1 MQHEADFSRA
11 GRDRQT
17 RWQESLDLSQTGNT
31 GAGRRPGD
39 TSAIEANIT
48 LLEGGGEFHAIFEEA
63 NGSSYIV
70 PLKPIPKKGR
80 SARAYGVLKR
90 AEWGA
95 TWSLADP
102 NGSID
107 PRQIRSIRIGCNTKD
122 AQVRYRIEGLRWL
135 RY

>member
-1 MQHEADFSRA
+1 M
-11 GRDRQT
+11 
-17 RWQESLDLSQTGNT
+17 L
-31 GAGRRPGD
+31 
-39 TSAIEANIT
+39 
-48 LLEGGGEFHAIFEEA
+48 
-63 NGSSYIV
+63 
-70 PLKPIPKKGR
+70 LKPIPKKGR
-80 SARAYGVLKR
+80 SARTYGVLKR

-122 AQVRYRIEGLRWL
+122 AHVRYRIEGLRWL